1 MTNKEELKIQSQLL
15 IPISAQ
21 KQYSGMIVKLSE
33 TFRCGDPVSDNS
45 ILDLEHEIFINLKKL
60 KEYIVSDND
69 AEAVKTIDIINNQM
83 KERKMR

>member
-1 MTNKEELKIQSQLL
+1 M
-15 IPISAQ
+15 IPLCAQ

-33 TFRCGDPVSDNS
+33 TFRYCDPVSDNS
-45 ILDLEHEIFINLKKL
+45 ILDLEHEIFSNLKKL